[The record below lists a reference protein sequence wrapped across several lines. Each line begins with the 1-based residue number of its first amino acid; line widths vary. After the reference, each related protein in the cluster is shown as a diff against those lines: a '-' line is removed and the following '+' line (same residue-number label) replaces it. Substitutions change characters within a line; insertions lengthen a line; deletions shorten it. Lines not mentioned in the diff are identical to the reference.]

1 MEVRF
6 LPRAQ
11 YEITRRFLRWVIL
24 YCLLGEKAN
33 VFAFVENR
41 RAELA
46 LCERAGVESPEL
58 VEGTR
63 DRFLPRAHKP

>member
-1 MEVRF
+1 
-6 LPRAQ
+6 
-11 YEITRRFLRWVIL
+11 L